1 MTIKKFVLAPAV
13 FALVALFG
21 ANVALAA
28 GPALS
33 VGITPVVVTQNG
45 TAATPNVT
53 FATLRLSATS
63 STEDILVTAIP
74 MNVTAGNGG
83 STSNLSNCR
92 VVNLSNGSVLNTG
105 SNVSSFIQNGANSVT
120 LDTPLRVN
128 AGSMIDVAVRCDIIA
143 SNALNNTYAFTVNP
157 SAVVAR
163 SATTNTGFTPT
174 SGEGVPTAPI
184 SVTTTGT
191 TGTTI
196 PVIIPGLPN
205 TGMGGNAS
213 ANVALLAAAGLIT
226 AAGFAY
232 TRRFAR

>member
-1 MTIKKFVLAPAV
+1 MKIKKFVLAPAV

-33 VGITPVVVTQNG
+33 VGMTPVIVTQNG

-63 STEDILVTAIP
+63 STEDILVSAIP
-74 MNVTAGNGG
+74 MTVTAGNGG

-105 SNVSSFIQNGANSVT
+105 SNVSSFINNGSNSIT
-120 LDTPLRVN
+120 LDTPLRIA
-128 AGSMIDVAVRCDIIA
+128 AGTMVDVAIRCNIIA
-143 SNALNNTYAFTVNP
+143 SNAINNTYSVSVSPF
-157 SAVVAR
+157 SVVAR
-163 SATTNTGFTPT
+163 SASTNTGFTPT
-174 SGEGVPTAPI
+174 AGEGVPTPPI
-184 SVTTTGT
+184 MVTTTGT
-191 TGTTI
+191 IGTTI

-213 ANVALLAAAGLIT
+213 TNVALLALAGLVT